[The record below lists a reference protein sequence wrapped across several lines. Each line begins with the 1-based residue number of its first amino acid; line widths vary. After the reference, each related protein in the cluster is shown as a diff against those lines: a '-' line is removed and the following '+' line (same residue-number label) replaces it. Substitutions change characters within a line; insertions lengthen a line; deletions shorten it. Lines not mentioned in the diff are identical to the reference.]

1 MSLVFSVRMFVGF
14 FTCGITGWYMFLRW
28 VFWGNTLQHQGP
40 LTTGSVVLSGGRFGT
55 GIKSGQK
62 VFKRFSGQLLAVVS
76 VIF

>member
-1 MSLVFSVRMFVGF
+1 
-14 FTCGITGWYMFLRW
+14 MFLRW